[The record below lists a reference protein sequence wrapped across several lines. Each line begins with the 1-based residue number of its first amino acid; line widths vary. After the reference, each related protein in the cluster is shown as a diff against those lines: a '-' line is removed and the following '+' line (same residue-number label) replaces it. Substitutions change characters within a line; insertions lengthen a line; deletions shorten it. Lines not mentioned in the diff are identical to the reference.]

1 MPRPLLTGCAA
12 TAIAASVLALAGL
25 ASRGSM
31 ASAATAQPDQT
42 PLVSL
47 AITSVSPAWARPGR
61 PVTVTGTLTND
72 SATALHGM
80 SVQLGSS
87 SVAIGSRNELQEY
100 ADGSVQLAVAITGAV
115 TGLPSTVA
123 PRHTVG
129 WTVTLRPGQVPLTGF
144 GVYPLAADAESP
156 VFGQLAEDRT
166 FLPYWPGKRSLDPQP
181 QQIAWVWPLIDQPRQ
196 AMCAGQLLN
205 NGLAASLAS
214 GGRLSGLLAAARQY
228 ATSAQLTWAVDPALL
243 ANVTT
248 MTKPYVVVSD
258 GAGCGGTVERASPA
272 AQSWLAQLKA
282 ATAGQPMF
290 VTPYADADIAAL
302 TRYGMNADLTRAF
315 TEGRSV
321 ASSVLDR
328 DFAAS
333 APGGTTNL
341 TGMAWPADGIANY
354 GVLENLAA
362 SDGIT
367 TVVLDSS
374 TMPPSPQ
381 QNFTPSAQTTTPDG
395 EGSELKVLLSDDTLT
410 QIIASANS
418 PSDSKATAFAVAQ
431 RYLAETAM
439 IAAEQPSLA
448 RSIVVTPPR
457 RWDPPAGLAS
467 DLLSETVGAPWLRPV
482 SLGDLAAEPH
492 PAGQV
497 TRQAPDAVSNAELGP
512 SLLAQARQLDQ
523 QVKLLQGIQ
532 QAPDPNLDYG
542 VAAVES
548 GAWRGGSL
556 QGSAQA
562 QQFSRYLSGQEAEL
576 TIGGPKRVTLAGLKG
591 GVPVSISNGL
601 GYTVRVKLEAGPST
615 GITVKGQPPLLVI
628 PPGQQQIKKVEVAA
642 AGVGLAKLRLRLV
655 TPEGAPLSAQVTVYI
670 QATHYGTLA
679 LVIIGTALGIFV
691 LTSVTRAVRR
701 RRKQPRAGS
710 SGPDPGPAPGP
721 QDAGPGPR
729 EASPAPQDAA
739 PGPQDAGPGPREASP
754 APQDAGPGSQAT
766 ARDERDWRGDRG
778 EADNVVTGG
787 SASGHAPAHDAAEET
802 DDYAWA
808 PGRADPR

>member
-25 ASRGSM
+25 ASPGSA

-72 SATALHGM
+72 SATALQGM

-87 SVAIGSRNELQEY
+87 SVPFGSRNLLQEY
-100 ADGSVQLAVAITGAV
+100 ADGSFPDEAPVSGAV
-115 TGLPSTVA
+115 TDLSPTVA
-123 PRHTVG
+123 PRETVN

-166 FLPYWPGKRSLDPQP
+166 FLPYWPGKQALDPQP

-214 GGRLSGLLAAARQY
+214 GGRLSGLLEAGRQY

-258 GAGCGGTVERASPA
+258 RAGCGGTVERASPA

-302 TRYGMNADLTRAF
+302 TRYGMTADLTRAF

-321 ASSVLDR
+321 ASNVLGR

-333 APGGTTNL
+333 APGSTTNL

-381 QNFTPSAQTTTPDG
+381 QDFTPSAQTTTPDG
-395 EGSELKVLLSDDTLT
+395 EGSELNVLLSDDTLT

-457 RWDPPAGLAS
+457 RWNPPAGLAS
-467 DLLSETVGAPWLRPV
+467 DLLSETVSAPWLRPV

-497 TRQAPDAVSNAELGP
+497 TRQAPDAVSKAELGP

-532 QAPDPNLDYG
+532 QAPDPNFDYG

-548 GAWRGGSL
+548 GAWRGG
-556 QGSAQA
+556 GSASLPGSARA

-601 GYTVRVKLEAGPST
+601 GYTVRVKLEAGPSA
-615 GITVKGQPPLLVI
+615 GITIKGQPPLLVI

-655 TPEGAPLSAQVTVYI
+655 TPEGAPLSAQATVYI

-710 SGPDPGPAPGP
+710 SGPDPGP
-721 QDAGPGPR
+721 
-729 EASPAPQDAA
+729 
-739 PGPQDAGPGPREASP
+739 GPGPREASP
-754 APQDAGPGSQAT
+754 APQDAGPGRPGAGPGTRDT

-787 SASGHAPAHDAAEET
+787 AASGHAPAHDGAEET